1 MAWLLATI
9 GKSDSRNWEICKE
22 HNLWGIS
29 VLGESDFIHKASKGD
44 NLLFWVSG
52 KGFVGTAVATEDTKV
67 PKGPEETPWRGGNA
81 RYGFIIPVKFDR
93 EFNKPIKLN
102 FSNNVQEKTGIP
114 LAYFRRGFQPIGDVQ
129 AKIVLDEASLF
140 T

>member
-52 KGFVGTAVATEDTKV
+52 KGFVGTAVAIEDTRV
-67 PKGPEETPWRGGNA
+67 PRGPEETPWRGGNS
-81 RYGFIIPVKFDR
+81 RYGFIIPV
-93 EFNKPIKLN
+93 
-102 FSNNVQEKTGIP
+102 KTGIP